1 MTRFTGFPA
10 RMEFT
15 PIPNVFL
22 SRVLPQI
29 DDIAEL
35 KATLHTFAAIYRKRG
50 HPRFVT
56 RGELLGDAGLVAG
69 LRQEGQRPEDVLR
82 RALDNAAERGTVI
95 KLLLET
101 DGGTEEVY
109 LVNGEAERR
118 AVSQIRNGEL
128 ALKGIKAR
136 GLAEAPL
143 EKHPNVFSLYEQN
156 VGMLTPMIADELRDA
171 EMLYPEAW
179 IRDAIGEAVKLNK
192 RSWRY
197 IARILERWATEGRDD
212 DDQGRDA
219 AKTDPDKYVKGR
231 YGHMVQR

>member
-1 MTRFTGFPA
+1 MRRFTGFPA

-15 PIPNVFL
+15 PVPNVFL
-22 SRVLPQI
+22 SRVLPQMN
-29 DDIAEL
+29 DIAEIRV
-35 KATLHTFAAIYRKRG
+35 TLHLFAAIYRKRG

-69 LRQEGQRPEDVLR
+69 LREEGQRPEDVLR

-95 KLLLET
+95 RLVL
-101 DGGTEEVY
+101 DANGGTEEVY
-109 LVNGEAERR
+109 FVNGEAERR
-118 AVSQIRNGEL
+118 AVSQIQNGEL
-128 ALKGIKAR
+128 ALRGLKAR
-136 GLAEAPL
+136 GPAPAAL
-143 EKHPNVFSLYEQN
+143 EEQPNVFALYEQN

-171 EMLYPEAW
+171 EKLYPEAW

-197 IARILERWATEGRDD
+197 IARILERWATEGRSD

-219 AKTDPDKYVKGR
+219 AKADPDKYIRGR

>member
-1 MTRFTGFPA
+1 
-10 RMEFT
+10 MEFT

-35 KATLHTFAAIYRKRG
+35 RATLHTFAAIYRKRG

-56 RGELLGDAGLVAG
+56 LSELLGDAGLMAG
-69 LRQEGQRPEDVLR
+69 LRDEGQRPEDVLR
-82 RALDNAAERGTVI
+82 RALDDAAERGTLIRLV
-95 KLLLET
+95 LET
-101 DGGTEEVY
+101 DGGAEEVY
-109 LVNGEAERR
+109 FINGEAERR
-118 AVSQIRNGEL
+118 AVSQVRNGEL
-128 ALKGIKAR
+128 ALKGLKAR
-136 GLAEAPL
+136 GPAAAAIEQQ
-143 EKHPNVFSLYEQN
+143 PNVFALYEQN

-171 EMLYPEAW
+171 EKLYPETW

-197 IARILERWATEGRDD
+197 IARILERWATEGRND

-219 AKTDPDKYVKGR
+219 AKADPDKYVKGR